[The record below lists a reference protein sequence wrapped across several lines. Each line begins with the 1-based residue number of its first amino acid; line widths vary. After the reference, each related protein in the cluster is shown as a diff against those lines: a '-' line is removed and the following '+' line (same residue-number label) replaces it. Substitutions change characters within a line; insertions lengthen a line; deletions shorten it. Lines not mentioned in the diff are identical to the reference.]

1 MGIPYQYPVAKTG
14 IVATIGASSSS
25 SSKAKGALSTT
36 TEVVVALRADMDA
49 LPIHEE
55 TSLPFSSK
63 NTGVMHA
70 CGHDAH
76 MTMLLG
82 AAQILKSKESSL
94 KGTVKLLFQPAE
106 EGGAG
111 GDLMVKE
118 GALNGVS
125 AAFGLH
131 VAPFLKSKTVATRKG
146 TIMAGSA
153 QFEVVIKGRG
163 GHAAMPHLTTDPVVA
178 AAAAV
183 TAIQTLVSRNTSPL
197 DSAVVSVTRLQGGQ
211 AFNIIPDE
219 AKIGGT
225 VRATSPQVM
234 TNLRTGLGRA
244 IAQVAAA
251 HGCTGEVDW
260 MEDTHPYY
268 PPLINSD
275 NAHAF
280 ATKVAEK
287 LLGKENVETDM
298 EPWMAG
304 EDFAFIAQEVPSCFS
319 LLGIRD
325 EKVGSVHGLH
335 TSRFLMDESVLPV
348 GAALHAAFALEYLE
362 EKGTHGSRSE
372 GGTKDQKDTVEERG
386 EL

>member
-1 MGIPYQYPVAKTG
+1 MGIHYRYPVAKTG
-14 IVATIGASSSS
+14 IVATIG
-25 SSKAKGALSTT
+25 SSKGDLSTT
-36 TEVVVALRADMDA
+36 TTTVVVALRADMDA

-55 TSLPFSSK
+55 TSLPYSSK
-63 NTGVMHA
+63 TAGVMHA

-82 AAQILKSKESSL
+82 AAQILKSKEASL
-94 KGTVKLLFQPAE
+94 KGTVRLLFQPAE

-118 GALNGVS
+118 GALKGVS

-153 QFEVVIKGRG
+153 QFEVTIKGRG

-183 TAIQTLVSRNTSPL
+183 TAMQTLVSRNTSPL
-197 DSAVVSVTRLQGGQ
+197 DSAVVSVTRLEGGQ

-234 TNLRTGLGRA
+234 TTLRTGLGRVV
-244 IAQVAAA
+244 AQVAAA

-268 PPLINSD
+268 PPLIND
-275 NAHAF
+275 DTAHAF
-280 ATKVAEK
+280 ATSVAGK
-287 LLGKENVETDM
+287 LLGKENVENNM

-348 GAALHAAFALEYLE
+348 GAALHAAFVLEYLE
-362 EKGTHGSRSE
+362 EKATAGSGDKKE
-372 GGTKDQKDTVEERG
+372 DKD